1 MSSSFKTRNSLA
13 LFTGLLLFALI
24 LISTAALAQSDSTP
38 KWDLFIGYQY
48 LHPNGSVPAP
58 FGNPN
63 APTSFYVPDMNYGV
77 GSSLT
82 YNYDRHFG
90 LEADFGQ
97 NWGNNNYETT
107 ASGGPRLML
116 RTDDVNIFVHGLISY
131 NRLSVKGLNGN
142 NGLGAIAG
150 GGMDIPVIPNKFLF
164 RLFEADYVWARHN
177 FPDNASVDFPSLR
190 YADFNGVR
198 LRSGF
203 VFAWGG
209 APELIAAVSC
219 SVQPGAVMVGEPVT
233 ATATATNFNPKHAV
247 TYSWSGNGGIVT
259 GKDSTAGI
267 DTANVAP
274 GTYAITVHVT
284 DPKAKKNNQANCSAS
299 FTVKPLPPKNPPTI
313 SCSANPASVVA
324 GATSTIIC
332 DASSPDGVPVTVSN
346 WTSNAGSISG
356 SGNTATLNTNGVGPG
371 TITVSATATD
381 SRGLSTS
388 ALTEVTT
395 QSPPAVSPR
404 TEVLEQ
410 RLSLHSIYFPTG
422 QPPVNK
428 PNAGLVPSQEK
439 TLLALATDFHEYLQ
453 AKPDA
458 RLILEGHADARGSDA
473 FNQALTERRVARV
486 KSFLVANGIPDA
498 NIETRAYGKQRNL
511 TTEEVRQ
518 SIANNPD
525 LTPEE
530 RQRAL
535 RNLLVLRMASNRRV
549 DITLQAGGETK
560 TSVRQFPF
568 NAADSLTLIGGR
580 EGEARKKAAPSK
592 PARKKGT
599 KPPQAAKP
607 Q

>member
-1 MSSSFKTRNSLA
+1 
-13 LFTGLLLFALI
+13 
-24 LISTAALAQSDSTP
+24 
-38 KWDLFIGYQY
+38 
-48 LHPNGSVPAP
+48 
-58 FGNPN
+58 
-63 APTSFYVPDMNYGV
+63 
-77 GSSLT
+77 
-82 YNYDRHFG
+82 
-90 LEADFGQ
+90 
-97 NWGNNNYETT
+97 
-107 ASGGPRLML
+107 
-116 RTDDVNIFVHGLISY
+116 
-131 NRLSVKGLNGN
+131 
-142 NGLGAIAG
+142 
-150 GGMDIPVIPNKFLF
+150 
-164 RLFEADYVWARHN
+164 
-177 FPDNASVDFPSLR
+177 
-190 YADFNGVR
+190 
-198 LRSGF
+198 
-203 VFAWGG
+203 
-209 APELIAAVSC
+209 
-219 SVQPGAVMVGEPVT
+219 MVGEPVT

-267 DTANVAP
+267 DTTNVAP
-274 GTYAITVHVT
+274 GTYAISVHVT

-313 SCSANPASVVA
+313 SCSANPSSVVA
-324 GATSTIIC
+324 GTTSTITC
-332 DASSPDGVPVTVSN
+332 NASSPDGVPVTVSN
-346 WTSNAGSISG
+346 WASNAGSISG

-549 DITLQAGGETK
+549 DVTLQAGGETK

-580 EGEARKKAAPSK
+580 EGEARKKAAPAK